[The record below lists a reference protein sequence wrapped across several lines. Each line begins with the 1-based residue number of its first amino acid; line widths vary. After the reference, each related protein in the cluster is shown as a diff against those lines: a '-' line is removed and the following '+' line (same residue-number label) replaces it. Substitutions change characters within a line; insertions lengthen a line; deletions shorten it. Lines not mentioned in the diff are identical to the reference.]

1 MKYRFRQSLS
11 TVLLYLLSFLIMLIV
26 IGSITFG
33 FAYIAAYFTQFS
45 PITIFAWMLFMYF
58 IGIPLS
64 LLSGFFVP
72 PFVREVIR
80 KRRLRKLRQE
90 IWR

>member
-1 MKYRFRQSLS
+1 MKQRFRQSLS
-11 TVLLYLLSFLIMLIV
+11 TVLLYLLSFLIILIL

-45 PITIFAWMLFMYF
+45 PLSVFAWMIFMYY

-64 LLSGFFVP
+64 LLSSYYVQPFF
-72 PFVREVIR
+72 REVIR
-80 KRRLRKLRQE
+80 KRRLRKLRQA